1 MSFFSG
7 LFKKKDTES
16 VVLID
21 VNADSVAGA
30 YAYYEKGQLP
40 VLLYTRRLPI
50 EARASEPKERGM
62 LRALQLLGE
71 TLLHEGGSALV
82 RATGSGRVDRIL
94 VSIDAPWQ
102 KTSIRTEY
110 FEQKTP
116 FVFTKRL
123 MSAALEKAAIVP
135 PDKLLADESIIGTI
149 LNGYETHDPYGKQTL
164 RASIVILT
172 SLIDEQVVKSICSI
186 LRSLYR
192 VGEIVSIAGSSL
204 HYQAMRI
211 VFPHERDALILDANG
226 LSTSIALVRR
236 ELLVDLIEA
245 TVSAADISAWRQKIS
260 SECAR
265 LSEKFPL
272 PRTIFLLAPESRVSA
287 LREAL
292 DTANLRG
299 LWLSDNPPKI
309 ISVLANYAGGF
320 VRQALEASPD
330 ILLLLMALFYQVKKK
345 RGEVMHKGYGP
356 DCFIN

>member
-21 VNADSVAGA
+21 INADSVAGA

-40 VLLYTRRLPI
+40 VLHYTRRLPI
-50 EARASEPKERGM
+50 EVRASEPKERAM
-62 LRALQLLGE
+62 LRALQILGE
-71 TLLHEGGSALV
+71 TLLREGGSALV

-116 FVFTKRL
+116 FVFSKRL
-123 MSAALEKAAIVP
+123 MSAALERAAATP
-135 PDKLLADESIIGTI
+135 PGQLLADESIVGTI
-149 LNGYETHDPYGKQTL
+149 LNGYETHNPYGKQAF

-172 SLIDEQVVKSICSI
+172 SLIDERVAKSIHSV
-186 LRSLYR
+186 LQSLYR

-211 VFPHERDALILDANG
+211 MFPHERDALILDASG
-226 LSTSIALVRR
+226 SSTSIALVRR
-236 ELLVDLIEA
+236 ELLVDLRELI
-245 TVSAADISAWRQKIS
+245 TRAADISAWQQKVL
-260 SECAR
+260 SECAQ
-265 LSEKFPL
+265 LAEKFPL
-272 PRTIFLLAPESRVSA
+272 PRTIFLLAPEPKVSA

-292 DTANLRG
+292 DTANLRD
-299 LWLSDNPPKI
+299 LWLSDNPPTI
-309 ISVLANYAGGF
+309 VSVLAGQQSGF
-320 VRQALEASPD
+320 VRQAPEAPPD
-330 ILLLLMALFYQVKKK
+330 ILLLLMALFYQAKKW
-345 RGEVMHKGYGP
+345 RVT
-356 DCFIN
+356 